1 MMRLAWITDPHLNFL
16 DDEDA
21 DAFCASLAEVEADTF
36 AITGDIGEAPD
47 VAVYLNALGDHVG
60 RPVYFVLGN
69 HDFYRG
75 SFAEVR
81 GKIPGL
87 CEACPNLHWM
97 PAAGVVPLT
106 EKACLVGH
114 DGWADGRHGDAWGSN
129 VELNDWAL
137 IGDFMGLDK
146 ARRIDKLN
154 ALGVEAAAHFRA
166 VLPDALARF
175 EHVVVLTH
183 VPPFP
188 EGCLWEGK
196 VTNADWLPH
205 VCCKAVGDVLREAM
219 AASPDRR
226 MTVLCG
232 HTHQPA
238 DAQVLPNLRIVT
250 GGAEYY
256 KPRLQRV
263 LDVE

>member
-1 MMRLAWITDPHLNFL
+1 MTRLAWITDPHLNFL
-16 DDEDA
+16 DDEDV
-21 DAFCASLAEVEADTF
+21 DAFCASLAETEADAF

-47 VAVYLNALGDHVG
+47 VPVYLNALGDHVE

-75 SFAEVR
+75 SFASVR
-81 GKIPGL
+81 EKMPGL

-106 EKACLVGH
+106 VKACLVGH
-114 DGWADGRHGDAWGSN
+114 DGWADGRHGDFHTSR
-129 VELNDWAL
+129 VQLNDWEYIA
-137 IGDFMGLDK
+137 DFPPVGGRTRL
-146 ARRIDKLN
+146 AKLN
-154 ALGVEAAAHFRA
+154 ALGDEAAAHFRV

-175 EHVVVLTH
+175 EHVYVLTH

-188 EGCLWEGK
+188 EGCTWQGK
-196 VTNADWLPH
+196 ITNDEWLPH

-219 AASPDRR
+219 AARPDRR

-238 DAQVLPNLRIVT
+238 DAQVLPNLRVIT

>member
-1 MMRLAWITDPHLNFL
+1 M
-16 DDEDA
+16 
-21 DAFCASLAEVEADTF
+21 
-36 AITGDIGEAPD
+36 
-47 VAVYLNALGDHVG
+47 
-60 RPVYFVLGN
+60 YFVPGN

-75 SFAEVR
+75 SFALVR
-81 GKIPGL
+81 QKITAL

-97 PAAGVVPLT
+97 PAAGVVSLT

-114 DGWADGRHGDAWGSN
+114 DDWADSRHGDAWGSD
-129 VELNDWAL
+129 VDLNDWEL

-146 ARRIDKLN
+146 ARRLDKLN
-154 ALGVEAAAHFRA
+154 ALGDEAAAHFRK

-175 EHVVVLTH
+175 EHVYVLTH

-188 EGCLWEGK
+188 EGCTWEGRI
-196 VTNADWLPH
+196 TNADWLPH
-205 VCCKAVGDVLREAM
+205 VCCKAVGEVLAEAM
-219 AASPDRR
+219 KARSDRK

-238 DAQVLPNLRIVT
+238 DAMVLPNLRIVT

-256 KPRLQRV
+256 QPRLQG
-263 LDVE
+263 LLEVE